1 MKTHI
6 LKNKSVYPTVHAWVS
21 SGKPK
26 INVYS
31 SKVIMPGD
39 KIEFEGR
46 SFTVE
51 KTKQQAPT
59 DSKKY
64 GQNISFYELDLKP

>member
-6 LKNKSVYPTVHAWVS
+6 IKNKSVYPTVHAWVS
-21 SGKPK
+21 ANK

-46 SFTVE
+46 SFTVD
-51 KTKQQAPT
+51 KAKPQQPN
-59 DSKKY
+59 DREKY
-64 GQNISFYELDLKP
+64 GQNISFYELDLK